1 MRKLALIY
9 GGKSSEHSVSCVTAL
24 GVHEAI
30 DKEEFEII
38 PVGITPSGKFVLEPV
53 NPDWELAGWPKVS
66 EESPELLLPVG
77 CGELRMAATGMSLGK
92 IDIAFP
98 VLHGLNGEDGS
109 VQGLLQLCKIP
120 YVGNGVLASALA
132 MNKAIAKRAFRDAGI
147 PVAKDLVISRSDW
160 AADRE
165 QVLKEAAKFLSPN
178 CFVKPSRSGSSVG
191 VTKAHDALQ
200 LEAGIEEALGHDH
213 TALVEEEVIGREVE
227 CSVLEHPGGELQVSL
242 AGEIVVEGDGF
253 YDYENKYLGSGAE
266 LRVPTELA
274 EKDLKNMQELA
285 IRAFKATGCSGL
297 ARTDFFLT
305 KNGLVLTEINTLPGF
320 TPISMYPAL
329 FAASGVSYQELVA
342 TLIARGLEL
351 GDEPR

>member
-1 MRKLALIY
+1 MLKLALIY

-30 DKEEFEII
+30 DQQKYEII

-53 NPDWELAGWPKVS
+53 NPQWQLDGWPKVS
-66 EESPELLLPVG
+66 EDSPELLMPVG
-77 CGELRMAATGMSLGK
+77 GGELRMAATGMSLGK

-109 VQGLLQLCKIP
+109 IQGLLQLCKIP

-132 MNKAIAKRAFRDAGI
+132 MNKAIAKSAFRDAGI
-147 PVAKDLVISRSDW
+147 PVAKDLVITRSEW
-160 AADRE
+160 AAGRE
-165 QVLKEAAKFLSPN
+165 RILKEAAKFLSPS
-178 CFVKPSRSGSSVG
+178 CFIKPSRSGSSVG
-191 VTKAHDALQ
+191 VTKAHDVLE
-200 LEAGIEEALGHDH
+200 LEAGIEEALGHDN
-213 TALVEEEVIGREVE
+213 TALVEEQVLGREIE

-253 YDYENKYLGSGAE
+253 YDYENKYLGLGAE
-266 LRVPTELA
+266 LKVPTELSN
-274 EKDLKNMQELA
+274 KDLQKMHELA
-285 IRAFKATGCSGL
+285 IKAFRAAGCSGL

-305 KNGLVLTEINTLPGF
+305 KKGLVLTEINTLPGF

-329 FAASGVSYQELVA
+329 FAASGVSYPKLIE

-351 GDEPR
+351 GNEPR

>member
-1 MRKLALIY
+1 MLKLALIY

-24 GVHEAI
+24 GVHEAF
-30 DKEEFEII
+30 DQEKYEII
-38 PVGITPSGKFVLEPV
+38 PVGITPSGRFVLEPV
-53 NPDWELAGWPKVS
+53 NPDWELGNWPKVS

-77 CGELRMAATGMSLGK
+77 GGELRMAATGMSLGK

-109 VQGLLQLCKIP
+109 IQGLMQLCKIP

-132 MNKAIAKRAFRDAGI
+132 MNKAIAKSVFRDAGI
-147 PVAKDLVISRSDW
+147 PVAEDLVITRSDW
-160 AADRE
+160 AMSRE
-165 QVLKEAAKFLSPN
+165 LVIKAASKFLSPN
-178 CFVKPSRSGSSVG
+178 CFVKPARSGSSVG
-191 VTKAHDALQ
+191 VTKAHDALE
-200 LEAGIEEALGHDH
+200 LEAGIEEALGHDN
-213 TALVEEEVIGREVE
+213 TALVEEQVIGREIE

-242 AGEIVVEGDGF
+242 PGEIVVSGDGF

-266 LRVPTELA
+266 LLVPTELGK
-274 EKDLKNMQELA
+274 KDLEKMQELA
-285 IRAFKATGCSGL
+285 IRAFRAAGCSGL

-305 KNGLVLTEINTLPGF
+305 KKGLVLTEINTLPGF

-329 FAASGVSYQELVA
+329 FAASGVSYPALIE

-351 GDEPR
+351 GNDPR

>member
-1 MRKLALIY
+1 MLKLALIY

-30 DKEEFEII
+30 DQTKYEII
-38 PVGITPSGKFVLEPV
+38 PVGITPSGRFVLEPV
-53 NPDWELAGWPKVS
+53 NPEWELSGWPKVS
-66 EESPELLLPVG
+66 EDSPELLLPVG
-77 CGELRMAATGMSLGK
+77 GGELRMAATGMSLGR

-109 VQGLLQLCKIP
+109 IQGLLQLCKIP

-132 MNKAIAKRAFRDAGI
+132 MNKAIAKSTFRDAGI
-147 PVAKDLVISRSDW
+147 PVARDLVITRSDW
-160 AADRE
+160 RLNRE
-165 QVLKEAAKFLSPN
+165 EILKSAAKFLKPS

-191 VTKAHDALQ
+191 VTKAQDL
-200 LEAGIEEALGHDH
+200 LELETGIEEALGHDN
-213 TALVEEEVIGREVE
+213 TALVEEQVIGREIE

-242 AGEIVVEGDGF
+242 AGEIVVPGDGF
-253 YDYENKYLGSGAE
+253 YDYDNKYLGSGAE
-266 LRVPTELA
+266 LKVPTELA
-274 EKDLKNMQELA
+274 KKELNQMQELA
-285 IRAFKATGCSGL
+285 IRAFRAAGCSGL

-305 KNGLVLTEINTLPGF
+305 KKGLVLTEINSLPGF

-329 FAASGVSYQELVA
+329 FAASGVKYEHLIE

>member
-1 MRKLALIY
+1 MLKLALIY

-30 DKEEFEII
+30 DQEKFEII
-38 PVGITPSGKFVLEPV
+38 PVGITPSGRFVLEPV
-53 NPDWELAGWPKVS
+53 NPEWELGSWPKVS

-77 CGELRMAATGMSLGK
+77 GGELRMAATGMSLGK

-109 VQGLLQLCKIP
+109 IQGLLQLCKIP

-132 MNKAIAKRAFRDAGI
+132 MNKAIAKSAFRDAQI
-147 PVAKDLVISRSDW
+147 PVADDLVITRSDW
-160 AADRE
+160 ASNRE
-165 QVLKEAAKFLSPN
+165 QAMKAASKFLSPN
-178 CFVKPSRSGSSVG
+178 CFVKPARSGSSVG
-191 VTKAHDALQ
+191 VTKAHNTLE
-200 LEAGIEEALGHDH
+200 LEAGIEEALGHDN
-213 TALVEEEVIGREVE
+213 TALVEEQVIGREIE

-242 AGEIVVEGDGF
+242 PGEIVVPGDGF

-266 LRVPTELA
+266 LLVPTEL
-274 EKDLKNMQELA
+274 EKKDLEKMHELA
-285 IRAFKATGCSGL
+285 IGAFRAAGCSGL

-329 FAASGVSYQELVA
+329 FAASGVSYPKLIE

-351 GDEPR
+351 GSEPR

>member
-1 MRKLALIY
+1 MLKLALIY

-30 DKEEFEII
+30 DQTKYEII
-38 PVGITPSGKFVLEPV
+38 PVGITPSGRFVLEPV
-53 NPDWELAGWPKVS
+53 NPEWELSGWPKVS
-66 EESPELLLPVG
+66 EESPELVLPVG
-77 CGELRMAATGMSLGK
+77 GGELRMAATGMSLGK

-109 VQGLLQLCKIP
+109 IQGLLQLCKIP

-132 MNKAIAKRAFRDAGI
+132 MNKAIAKGIFRDADI
-147 PVAKDLVISRSDW
+147 PVAKDLLITRSEW

-165 QVLKEAAKFLSPN
+165 GLLKVAAKFLTPN

-191 VTKAHDALQ
+191 VTKAHNTLE
-200 LEAGIEEALGHDH
+200 LEAGIEEALGHDN
-213 TALVEEEVIGREVE
+213 TALVEEQVIGREIE
-227 CSVLEHPGGELQVSL
+227 CSVLELPGGELLVSL
-242 AGEIVVEGDGF
+242 PGEIVVDGDGF
-253 YDYENKYLGSGAE
+253 YDYQSKYLGASAE
-266 LRVPTELA
+266 LKVPTELSP
-274 EKDLKNMQELA
+274 KDLEKMRELA
-285 IRAFKATGCSGL
+285 IKAFRAAGCSGL

-305 KNGLVLTEINTLPGF
+305 KKLMVLTEINTLPGF

-329 FAASGVSYQELVA
+329 FAASGVSYPELIES
-342 TLIARGLEL
+342 LIARGLEL